1 MLMRKIVIA
10 INEDNHMDNLQQLA
24 TSAPDLEAEREK
36 AADRYGGSFITKSGF
51 KAGWDAA
58 MRVVGLALQTPGGD
72 GCYCAHHPDNPA
84 HTKDCY
90 DLTKALAERF

>member
-1 MLMRKIVIA
+1 MA
-10 INEDNHMDNLQQLA
+10 ISEFSDSDLA
-24 TSAPDLEAEREK
+24 SEREL

-58 MRVVGLALQTPGGD
+58 IRNVGLLMQTPGGD
-72 GCYCAHHPDNPA
+72 GCYCTHHPDDPA

-90 DLTKALAERF
+90 DLAKALTDR